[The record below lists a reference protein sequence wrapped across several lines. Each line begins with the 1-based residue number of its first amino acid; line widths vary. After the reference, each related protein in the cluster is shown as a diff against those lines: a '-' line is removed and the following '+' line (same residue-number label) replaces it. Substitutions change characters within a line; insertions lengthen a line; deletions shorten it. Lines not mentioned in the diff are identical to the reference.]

1 MAQMQIA
8 YLNHSGFSVVYERT
22 CLVFDYYPAAERKA
36 GAPGVIT
43 SEDLAPFDRVLVFVS
58 HSHEDHFDLS
68 IYEWQD
74 DARVHY
80 ILGDDVPARWPG
92 ERMKPGD
99 EKTFGDISVRAF
111 DSTDLGVSFLVKLPE
126 YTIFHAGDLNLW
138 HWRDV
143 STVREIAQAEDAFY
157 AAMKPLEKEKID
169 VAFFPVDPRQGSLYD
184 AGALYFLMSVKPRLM
199 IPMHFQGRADV
210 ATDFARKNR
219 SRRTNIVALTRR
231 GESIFFG
238 DAPEAIQEDAA
249 QDEAQEDAQAERE
262 EASPV
267 VPNLTFDAAA
277 AVRSLAEKAEQE
289 ERAEETGAADAGE
302 KTDGIFS

>member
-1 MAQMQIA
+1 MAQLQIA
-8 YLNHSGFSVVYERT
+8 YLNHSGFSVAYGRT
-22 CLVFDYYPAAERKA
+22 CLVFDYYPAAERKP

-43 SEDLAPFDRVLVFVS
+43 SEDLAPFERVLVFVS

-74 DARVHY
+74 EARVHY

-92 ERMKPGD
+92 ERMKPG
-99 EKTFGDISVRAF
+99 EERTFGDISVRAF

-126 YTIFHAGDLNLW
+126 YTLFHAGDLNLW

-157 AAMKPLEKEKID
+157 AAMKPLEKESID

-199 IPMHFQGRADV
+199 IPMHFQERADV
-210 ATDFARKNR
+210 AIDFARKNR
-219 SRRTNIVALTRR
+219 SRRTNIIALTRR
-231 GESIFFG
+231 GESILFG
-238 DAPEAIQEDAA
+238 DAPQDAA
-249 QDEAQEDAQAERE
+249 EAPAQDGPDACTDTDREVQAM
-262 EASPV
+262 
-267 VPNLTFDAAA
+267 PNLAFDAAA
-277 AVRSLAEKAEQE
+277 AVRSMAERQE
-289 ERAEETGAADAGE
+289 SDDDAQA
-302 KTDGIFS
+302 

>member
-1 MAQMQIA
+1 M
-8 YLNHSGFSVVYERT
+8 
-22 CLVFDYYPAAERKA
+22 
-36 GAPGVIT
+36 
-43 SEDLAPFDRVLVFVS
+43 
-58 HSHEDHFDLS
+58 
-68 IYEWQD
+68 
-74 DARVHY
+74 
-80 ILGDDVPARWPG
+80 
-92 ERMKPGD
+92 
-99 EKTFGDISVRAF
+99 
-111 DSTDLGVSFLVKLPE
+111 KLPE

-238 DAPEAIQEDAA
+238 EAQEDAA
-249 QDEAQEDAQAERE
+249 QDEAQEAPQGEKE
-262 EASPV
+262 EASPA
-267 VPNLTFDAAA
+267 VPNLAFDAAA
-277 AVRSLAEKAEQE
+277 AVRSMAEKAEKA
-289 ERAEETGAADAGE
+289 ERTEAAAEFDGADAGE
-302 KTDGIFS
+302 KPDEMM

>member
-1 MAQMQIA
+1 
-8 YLNHSGFSVVYERT
+8 
-22 CLVFDYYPAAERKA
+22 
-36 GAPGVIT
+36 
-43 SEDLAPFDRVLVFVS
+43 
-58 HSHEDHFDLS
+58 
-68 IYEWQD
+68 
-74 DARVHY
+74 
-80 ILGDDVPARWPG
+80 
-92 ERMKPGD
+92 
-99 EKTFGDISVRAF
+99 
-111 DSTDLGVSFLVKLPE
+111 
-126 YTIFHAGDLNLW
+126 
-138 HWRDV
+138 
-143 STVREIAQAEDAFY
+143 
-157 AAMKPLEKEKID
+157 MKPLEKEKID

-238 DAPEAIQEDAA
+238 DAPDAIQEDAA